1 MYYLY
6 GVNDV
11 KLILELLL
19 ILGLII
25 VAFFIF
31 VALCMGLNRL
41 FKIVT
46 EKFLEQAKMK
56 IKQKTENERLNK
68 IITFFKWCRTFVLMH
83 ESILNIILFICIMF
97 GVPLAVQNNQMN
109 IGTEFKKYIK
119 IGTTRDW
126 FGFWG
131 PYIGCILS
139 VSFAFY
145 NTKWQLNTHKYANDY
160 KQLSFLQDAGNAYL
174 ETIQKY
180 RQELAKIKSET
191 VEDKY
196 NDINEFVSKFNTDF
210 DNYLAEYSKVVLELS
225 SLNSMKASE
234 ILFKYCEKNLKFT
247 VSLNKLQ
254 SQKATIDDWNEAIN
268 MASTVFDDFYN
279 LNHEVFKLW
288 SKCNFRS

>member
-1 MYYLY
+1 M
-6 GVNDV
+6 NAV

-19 ILGLII
+19 IVGLI
-25 VAFFIF
+25 VVTFLMFI
-31 VALCMGLNRL
+31 ALCTYLSSL
-41 FKIVT
+41 I
-46 EKFLEQAKMK
+46 EKAKKKYCKQKK
-56 IKQKTENERLNK
+56 IKCLNQTTK
-68 IITFFKWCRTFVLMH
+68 FYKKCKNFVFLHRSML
-83 ESILNIILFICIMF
+83 SIILFICIML

-109 IGTEFKKYIK
+109 IGTEFKKDIK
-119 IGTTRDW
+119 IGTPRDW

-131 PYIGCILS
+131 SYIGSILS
-139 VSFAFY
+139 IAFAFY

-160 KQLSFLQDAGNAYL
+160 KQFTILKDASDDYLKIINGYKRKLQ
-174 ETIQKY
+174 
-180 RQELAKIKSET
+180 KIKNET
-191 VEDKY
+191 NEDKY